1 MVSDAPYGY
10 LSFAVRTDRGRVR
23 PLNEDAV
30 FATPQH
36 GVFGVC
42 DGLGGARGG
51 AEASRII
58 VQTMEEY
65 FEQPPLPAAMASH
78 AYRVLLAV
86 QAIYEAGRRIR
97 LYAAQHGFDGM
108 ASTAT
113 FLLFAAAEE
122 RRATLLHVGD
132 TLAFRFRANGLKQL
146 FTPHNVE
153 AEAGMEAEQLPP
165 SFRRLLTRAVGIAA
179 HEKMDPTPIDVAPGD
194 VFLIASD
201 GLTNMVP
208 LYHIAELLEE
218 VQTDSVDRVAD
229 RLIAE
234 ANAAGGRDNIS
245 VVVVAVSGEIAAP
258 VGS

>member
-1 MVSDAPYGY
+1 MGLDIPYGY

-23 PLNEDAV
+23 LANEDAV
-30 FATPQH
+30 FAAIRY
-36 GVFGVC
+36 GIFGVC
-42 DGLGGARGG
+42 DGLGGAKGG

-65 FEQPPLPAAMASH
+65 FEQPPLPAAMTSH

-97 LYAAQHGFDGM
+97 LYAAQHGFEGM

-113 FLLFAAAEE
+113 FLLFGAAEE

-132 TLAFRFRANGLKQL
+132 TLAFRFRDDGLKQL

-153 AEAGMEAEQLPP
+153 AEAGEEADRLPP
-165 SFRRLLTRAVGIAA
+165 SLRRLLTRAVGIAA

-218 VQTDSVDRVAD
+218 VRTDGVERVAD

-245 VVVVAVSGEIAAP
+245 VVVVAVSDRTASPPGR
-258 VGS
+258 